1 MKKTIALSGGFDP
14 VHMGHI
20 DMIKEASR
28 LGDVIIILNSDAW
41 LEDKKGYVFM
51 PFVER
56 AYIMKN
62 LKGVSRITSVEDTDG
77 TVCEALER
85 MKPDYF
91 GNGGDRTKQNTPE
104 MEVCQQFGIDMV
116 WNLGGGKAQNSSGL
130 VERCYQNIKRLRK
143 E

>member
-51 PFVER
+51 PFV
-56 AYIMKN
+56 
-62 LKGVSRITSVEDTDG
+62 
-77 TVCEALER
+77 
-85 MKPDYF
+85 
-91 GNGGDRTKQNTPE
+91 
-104 MEVCQQFGIDMV
+104 
-116 WNLGGGKAQNSSGL
+116 
-130 VERCYQNIKRLRK
+130 
-143 E
+143 

>member
-62 LKGVSRITSVEDTDG
+62 IKGVSQITSVEDSDG

-104 MEVCQQFGIDMV
+104 MEVCQQFGIDTI

>member
-62 LKGVSRITSVEDTDG
+62 LKGVSQITSVEDTDR

>member
-62 LKGVSRITSVEDTDG
+62 IK
-77 TVCEALER
+77 
-85 MKPDYF
+85 
-91 GNGGDRTKQNTPE
+91 GNG
-104 MEVCQQFGIDMV
+104 C
-116 WNLGGGKAQNSSGL
+116 
-130 VERCYQNIKRLRK
+130 
-143 E
+143 

>member
-1 MKKTIALSGGFDP
+1 
-14 VHMGHI
+14 
-20 DMIKEASR
+20 
-28 LGDVIIILNSDAW
+28 
-41 LEDKKGYVFM
+41 
-51 PFVER
+51 
-56 AYIMKN
+56 
-62 LKGVSRITSVEDTDG
+62 
-77 TVCEALER
+77 

-104 MEVCQQFGIDMV
+104 MEICKQFGIGTV

>member
-62 LKGVSRITSVEDTDG
+62 LKGVSQITSVEDTDG